1 MMLGFMV
8 GVDVDRPW
16 VGLGAWCG
24 VFVVPAPH
32 AGTEVV
38 WGLCSVSHGGGLYRH
53 GLGQADSVNPALSER
68 TARSII

>member
-8 GVDVDRPW
+8 GVDVDRLW

-38 WGLCSVSHGGGLYRH
+38 WGLCSVSHGGGLYRR
-53 GLGQADSVNPALSER
+53 GLGQADSANPALSER